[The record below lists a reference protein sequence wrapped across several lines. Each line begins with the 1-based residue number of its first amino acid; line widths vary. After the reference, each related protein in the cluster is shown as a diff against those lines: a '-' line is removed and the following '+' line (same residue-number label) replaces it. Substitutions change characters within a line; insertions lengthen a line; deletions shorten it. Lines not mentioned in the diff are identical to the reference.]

1 MKNRK
6 EADKQRLA
14 ANKEVLKAIEN
25 LNVVDKSQEK
35 RYVDFKNKLDE
46 EKQNNANFWSDLR
59 TMEEKKIA
67 LANAD
72 LEGFYMGE
80 KRFAEAEELTSKYPQ
95 GITEETVETGNSIVI
110 RRTKVTDKHADVYER
125 VFYSWGGTYF
135 YKNGKNI
142 TQSLWDKE
150 SID

>member
-1 MKNRK
+1 MFSIGLPSSFSIYSSKLNSSSKNSLRIARVGSK
-6 EADKQRLA
+6 LFFIVYSVFDF
-14 ANKEVLKAIEN
+14 
-25 LNVVDKSQEK
+25 S
-35 RYVDFKNKLDE
+35 YV
-46 EKQNNANFWSDLR
+46 A
-59 TMEEKKIA
+59 
-67 LANAD
+67 
-72 LEGFYMGE
+72 
-80 KRFAEAEELTSKYPQ
+80 KYPQ

-125 VFYSWGGTYF
+125 VFYAWGGTYF